1 MASSLSNRRFNL
13 SHLLLETL
21 NVLVMQKVTFRLLS
35 FLAIFFA
42 LVFIGGCSTHPPL
55 PTPDHVEL
63 ERFMG
68 RWYVLGYTPILV
80 DKKAHNAIEHYRLD
94 EENKIQT
101 TYQFRDGGFDGE
113 LKTYTPVGWV
123 HDKSTNAQWRMQ
135 FIWPFRSDYIIL
147 HLAEDYSRTIVV
159 HPSRKYAWIMQRE
172 PQISDQD
179 YETMLQILESEG
191 VDRGL
196 LLRLPQDWSTE
207 AERMDSLRSAGL

>member
-1 MASSLSNRRFNL
+1 
-13 SHLLLETL
+13 
-21 NVLVMQKVTFRLLS
+21 MQKVTFRLLS

-42 LVFIGGCSTHPPL
+42 MVFASGCSSHPPL
-55 PTPDHVEL
+55 PTPEYVDL

-80 DKKAHNAIEHYRLD
+80 DEQAHNAIEHYRLD
-94 EENKIQT
+94 EDNKIQT

-123 HDKSTNAQWRMQ
+123 HNKSTNAQWRMQ

-159 HPSRKYAWIMQRE
+159 HPGRKYAWIMQRE
-172 PQISDQD
+172 PEISDQE

-191 VDRGL
+191 VDRRRIT
-196 LLRLPQDWSTE
+196 RLPQDWSTE
-207 AERMDSLRSAGL
+207 ADRMKTLRSAGL

>member
-1 MASSLSNRRFNL
+1 
-13 SHLLLETL
+13 
-21 NVLVMQKVTFRLLS
+21 MQKVTFRLLS

-42 LVFIGGCSTHPPL
+42 MVFASGCSSHPPL
-55 PTPDHVEL
+55 PTPEYVDL

-80 DKKAHNAIEHYRLD
+80 DEQAHNAIEHYRLD
-94 EENKIQT
+94 ENNKIQT

-172 PQISDQD
+172 PEISDQE
-179 YETMLQILESEG
+179 YETMLEILEAEG
-191 VDRGL
+191 VDRRRIT
-196 LLRLPQDWSTE
+196 RLPQDWSTE
-207 AERMDSLRSAGL
+207 AERMKTLRSAGL